1 MKILRK
7 GDEFVK
13 MKFQTMED
21 SNKVDAMIRTGWK
34 FVPKKVYKDFYKV
47 EKTATEKKTED
58 KKTDDKVAKKSKT
71 KK

>member
-13 MKFQTMED
+13 MKHATIEDVAKIDTMTK
-21 SNKVDAMIRTGWK
+21 NGWK
-34 FVPKKVYKDFYKV
+34 YVPKKEYKDFYKV
-47 EKTATEKKTED
+47 EKTATEVKTED
-58 KKTDDKVAKKSKT
+58 KKDKKDKK